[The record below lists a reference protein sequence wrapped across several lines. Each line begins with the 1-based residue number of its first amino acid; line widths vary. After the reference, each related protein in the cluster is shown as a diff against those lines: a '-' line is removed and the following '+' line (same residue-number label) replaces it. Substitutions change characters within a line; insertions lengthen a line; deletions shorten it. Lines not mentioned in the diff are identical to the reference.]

1 MISDK
6 IRKLREERKFTQQQ
20 IADSLNIDRSTY
32 AYYEL
37 GKTKPDV
44 YTVMKLSKIFNV
56 SYAEILSDER
66 EENFTLSDDSN
77 LFLIKGMKSLEKDK
91 IKYSQ
96 IYSLTKKEQ
105 QMIVNY
111 RMLPAKKQDKVFNE
125 ILSEV
130 NQNNNGDK

>member
-56 SYAEILSDER
+56 SYADILSDER
-66 EENFTLSDDSN
+66 EDNLNLSDNSEN
-77 LFLIKGMKSLEKDK
+77 LKLIKGISTTISEKM
-91 IKYSQ
+91 KYSP

-111 RMLPAKKQDKVFNE
+111 RMLPYKKQDEIFDE
-125 ILSEV
+125 ILKEI
-130 NQNNNGDK
+130 NNGKK